1 MDHSDSVFKGSEII
15 VKTNKEL
22 LKLLINAVESKS
34 NDSKNNLLSEIL
46 HSIFTNGLKDVDNK
60 GTPNDLRRVFGVLD
74 YPDTKS
80 TDEQQKNFIKW
91 LTNHIEKGKLSNLL
105 SFLLSDIEHI
115 TNCYDDTSFIRTE
128 RYQNS
133 LMLCILA
140 WERNQLNLLTQI
152 DLELYGDNKLKA
164 HGHKRSSSQ
173 PHLTLSSPSTSFAA
187 SIRRPILAKMCKT
200 STNQLDVQSSYCLRA
215 WHSLPNIKTETSI
228 ARPRSKTTH
237 MRTSSWKALKKV
249 KFMNNPTQTPQV
261 NIPTVANSSEVV
273 PYFDYRDSLNI
284 ATRTPNSSFA
294 SIHKVPIQIVNCDDI
309 KIHTD
314 YRYTPE
320 FKKQSSTLSSNIS
333 PCSSVSSKSSFLLT
347 PKRSLLSIFEGSHS
361 ASKIYEKEKLFSG
374 SLSSSPTEIFFDF
387 PQAGEK
393 IKKQSP
399 LSTPEIKK
407 TRKIDRPSSRQNLTN
422 FIHQIQKSRTK
433 VELDRENAHFHL
445 SEAIIATCEQLKWN
459 RILNDKYKISKDL
472 KTVKKIEDNSYKN
485 RFKHPSNPDKK
496 KFTVGS
502 TDTDTESTTS
512 DDLTSIKSKEFE
524 SSESFNE
531 NTPQLEW
538 SDNSIEANSAEFIAL
553 SLISKFNDKHL
564 PNPSNFLWL
573 VSDSQV
579 PQELLPMPDGSLPIN
594 PDEQYTLN
602 TYIRGSKEWAPPRQ
616 QIIFTIHPAPDRK
629 KLMAQQL
636 NRCCGCGMKVAAAYF
651 AKFRYCEY
659 LGKYFC
665 SGCHKFQ
672 ISSIPGR
679 VLEKWDYALYP
690 VSVFAYRWLDQIWKL
705 PLFRVIDLNP
715 KLYEKVKQLSLARE
729 SRLQLKYLED
739 FISSCRFAIEE
750 QAILQDLQDHWTED
764 VDIWS
769 MNDFIDVK
777 NNIFSTKV
785 KTIIDHCEDHLTKTQ
800 CELCI
805 ARGFICENNKCPN
818 KKEIIYPWQMKIKRC
833 ASCGSCYHVKCFT
846 TDCSKCERIKKRQRN
861 KLV

>member
-1 MDHSDSVFKGSEII
+1 MHLKNVLFNMVIPFYFQGSP
-15 VKTNKEL
+15 NEL
-22 LKLLINAVESKS
+22 RK
-34 NDSKNNLLSEIL
+34 
-46 HSIFTNGLKDVDNK
+46 
-60 GTPNDLRRVFGVLD
+60 VFGVLD
-74 YPDTKS
+74 FPDTKS
-80 TDEQQKNFIKW
+80 TDEQYNNFNQW
-91 LTNHIEKGKLSNLL
+91 LTNHIRIGKLSNLL

-115 TNCYDDTSFIRTE
+115 AICYDDTSFIRSE
-128 RYQNS
+128 QYQNS

-152 DLELYGDNKLKA
+152 DLELYGDNKLKV

-173 PHLTLSSPSTSFAA
+173 PHLTLSSPSTSSTATF
-187 SIRRPILAKMCKT
+187 RKPILAKMCKT
-200 STNQLDVQSSYCLRA
+200 SNSQSNVQSNHFLRA

-228 ARPRSKTTH
+228 ARPCSKTTH

-249 KFMNNPTQTPQV
+249 KFMTNSPQV
-261 NIPTVANSSEVV
+261 DTPTVAKPTEVV
-273 PYFDYRDSLNI
+273 PYFDYRDSLI
-284 ATRTPNSSFA
+284 VTSSATTLRMTNPSSA
-294 SIHKVPIQIVNCDDI
+294 SIPKVPIQIVNCDDI

-333 PCSSVSSKSSFLLT
+333 PCSSASSKSSFLLT

-399 LSTPEIKK
+399 LTTPETKK

-472 KTVKKIEDNSYKN
+472 KTVKKIEDTSYKN
-485 RFKHPSNPDKK
+485 RFKHPSNPDRK

-512 DDLTSIKSKEFE
+512 EDMTSIKSKEFE
-524 SSESFNE
+524 ISESFHE
-531 NTPQLEW
+531 ITPQLEW

-564 PNPSNFLWL
+564 PNPSNFMWL

-579 PQELLPMPDGSLPIN
+579 PQELLPLPDGSLPIN

-616 QIIFTIHPAPDRK
+616 QIIFTTHPAP
-629 KLMAQQL
+629 
-636 NRCCGCGMKVAAAYF
+636 
-651 AKFRYCEY
+651 E
-659 LGKYFC
+659 
-665 SGCHKFQ
+665 
-672 ISSIPGR
+672 
-679 VLEKWDYALYP
+679 
-690 VSVFAYRWLDQIWKL
+690 
-705 PLFRVIDLNP
+705 
-715 KLYEKVKQLSLARE
+715 
-729 SRLQLKYLED
+729 
-739 FISSCRFAIEE
+739 
-750 QAILQDLQDHWTED
+750 
-764 VDIWS
+764 
-769 MNDFIDVK
+769 
-777 NNIFSTKV
+777 
-785 KTIIDHCEDHLTKTQ
+785 
-800 CELCI
+800 
-805 ARGFICENNKCPN
+805 
-818 KKEIIYPWQMKIKRC
+818 
-833 ASCGSCYHVKCFT
+833 
-846 TDCSKCERIKKRQRN
+846 
-861 KLV
+861 